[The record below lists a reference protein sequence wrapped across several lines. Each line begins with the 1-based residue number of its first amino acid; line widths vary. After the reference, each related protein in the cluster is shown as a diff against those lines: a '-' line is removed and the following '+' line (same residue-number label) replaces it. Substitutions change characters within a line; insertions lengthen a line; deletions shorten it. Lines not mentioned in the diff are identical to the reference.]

1 MLGHVHVHMYMSMM
15 YLQLFNISSIS
26 LPWRWLQELQE
37 KNRDVA
43 KAYDFVETEE
53 EAKGFVT
60 EAIDRAQYREEAK
73 ACRTSSE
80 GV

>member
-1 MLGHVHVHMYMSMM
+1 MGDGSGEFQTQV
-15 YLQLFNISSIS
+15 
-26 LPWRWLQELQE
+26 
-37 KNRDVA
+37 RDVE
-43 KAYDFVETEE
+43 KADDFVETEE